1 MDKIKIQ
8 SCLKIFFLVLYFPPL
23 KIQGFLSPTPLV
35 RRLQGMKG
43 VGYAGQGLVL
53 VNLLRPGVE
62 GTAQV
67 SHREVTGGP
76 LGSGSEPEQ
85 PSLPYANTIASSSH
99 KPFVW
104 EVGVR
109 ISEPFSFII
118 KG

>member
-1 MDKIKIQ
+1 MQ
-8 SCLKIFFLVLYFPPL
+8 
-23 KIQGFLSPTPLV
+23 
-35 RRLQGMKG
+35 
-43 VGYAGQGLVL
+43 GQGLVL

-62 GTAQV
+62 GRAQA

-76 LGSGSEPEQ
+76 LGSGSEPQQ
-85 PSLPYANTIASSSH
+85 PSLPYANTVALSPPQAI
-99 KPFVW
+99 VW

>member
-1 MDKIKIQ
+1 MQ
-8 SCLKIFFLVLYFPPL
+8 
-23 KIQGFLSPTPLV
+23 
-35 RRLQGMKG
+35 
-43 VGYAGQGLVL
+43 GQGLVL

-104 EVGVR
+104 EVRVR